1 MKNTEWWRSNQ
12 MILEE
17 KNKDLWIPI
26 KFFGSW
32 LVSSHFLF
40 IRPRLGK
47 APGSCRKGVPVTV
60 AKAA

>member
-1 MKNTEWWRSNQ
+1 